1 MINPHYTVHDD
12 LHCDKTQK
20 IVASVTSFI
29 KIVNPI
35 ADLRMQHN
43 AYYFNVLYAC
53 VARSAGWR
61 KNLRNFLFKLRT
73 PAIFSWGA
81 IISDQDK
88 IAGVPI
94 KT

>member
-61 KNLRNFLFKLRT
+61 KNLRNFLCKLRT

-81 IISDQDK
+81 FLLK
-88 IAGVPI
+88 PR
-94 KT
+94 